1 MEDAKS
7 LVQQQLADKMAR
19 EQAAKDERD
28 QILLELILE
37 EQEEAD
43 RQKEQDDRERKFRQK
58 IEMQETH
65 KAQMEF
71 KEMRLK
77 AEQAEENEFRR
88 QMLAKFAEDDRL
100 EQMNAQKRRMR
111 QL

>member
-1 MEDAKS
+1 MQQFREHERMARQKEMEDAKS

-58 IEMQETH
+58 IEMQVS
-65 KAQMEF
+65 
-71 KEMRLK
+71 
-77 AEQAEENEFRR
+77 
-88 QMLAKFAEDDRL
+88 
-100 EQMNAQKRRMR
+100 
-111 QL
+111 